1 MTSHCLYGLYNLYSK
16 WHPLS
21 WKKTSGRATQGGSL
35 SEDGQTCNR
44 CLRLSGHLIKVL
56 SLSSGSMTSISVL
69 SEFRSRTFSDTHL
82 FTAYKQVRCMH
93 WLYIPNYSAGS
104 QVHSGCFLLPFFHN
118 YFLLSHTLGHHKLII
133 STHNLEPFVLRGQEN
148 PFFGKSFQLNDVI
161 AYIKVL
167 QLHKWSDKSEIVHGV
182 SWHIGGTTRITFRGL
197 LPFYF
202 QISPSVY
209 PKRQKKNE
217 YAWQIVIKGNHFQAC
232 YDTHHCLTWTWKT
245 SHNCRLQFKS
255 KMTFLSRRLKNE

>member
-1 MTSHCLYGLYNLYSK
+1 MVEL
-16 WHPLS
+16 
-21 WKKTSGRATQGGSL
+21 WKITQF
-35 SEDGQTCNR
+35 
-44 CLRLSGHLIKVL
+44 LRVSGHLIKVL

-69 SEFRSRTFSDTHL
+69 SEFRSRKFSDIHL

-93 WLYIPNYSAGS
+93 WLHIPNYSAGS

-133 STHNLEPFVLRGQEN
+133 STQNVGLFVLRGQEN

-167 QLHKWSDKSEIVHGV
+167 QLHKWSDKSEILHGV
-182 SWHIGGTTRITFRGL
+182 SWHIGETTRITFRGL

-232 YDTHHCLTWTWKT
+232 YDTHHCLTWTCFIPRWT
-245 SHNCRLQFKS
+245 RASGCNILWY
-255 KMTFLSRRLKNE
+255 TDTYTD